1 MHWLIGELA
10 NWRIGTLVNWR
21 VDGFMK
27 KNGLIIAIDGPAAV
41 GKSTMGKLIARELGY
56 TYIDTGAI
64 YRAITWKVLKNNIDI
79 NDENMISDIVSKTYI
94 TIKKTNTNSLKDYYH
109 IFVDGEDVTE
119 KIRDPKIDRNV
130 SQIARLPKIR
140 RQLIHLQRK
149 LAGKRNIVME
159 GRDIGSVI
167 LPKADIKLYFT
178 ASEEERIKRRY
189 KELIDKGY
197 DVDYEEVKKQIVQ
210 RDEIDSKRKYAPLI
224 KPKDAIIIDSTEKSI
239 EKVKGEILKI
249 IKSKKN
255 AGEKQIENNIN

>member
-1 MHWLIGELA
+1 MNWRIDKLV
-10 NWRIGTLVNWR
+10 NWRIGKLINGR
-21 VDGFMK
+21 IDEFMK
-27 KNGLIIAIDGPAAV
+27 KNGLTIAIDGPAAV

-79 NDENMISDIVSKTYI
+79 NDENMISNLVSDI
-94 TIKKTNTNSLKDYYH
+94 TITIERANCKSLNDYYH
-109 IFVDGEDVTE
+109 IFVDGEDVTK
-119 KIRDPKIDRNV
+119 KIRDPRIDQNV

-140 RQLIHLQRK
+140 KQLINLQRK
-149 LAGKRNIVME
+149 LAEKGNIVME

-167 LPKADIKLYFT
+167 LPQADIKLYFT

-197 DVDYEEVKKQIVQ
+197 NLDYEEVKKQIVQ

-224 KPKDAIIIDSTEKSI
+224 RAKDAILIDSTEKSI
-239 EKVKGEILKI
+239 EEVKDEILRI
-249 IKSKKN
+249 IKKFRECR
-255 AGEKQIENNIN
+255 EKIN